1 MINSNILSDFGLGL
15 LYGFIQGIS
24 EFIPVSSSGHL
35 AILPI
40 IGEFKD
46 PGVAFDLMMHLGTAL
61 AVIIYFYKDIKN
73 IASLFFQRIF
83 GKTQNNYGL
92 NFFLATCASGIFAC
106 LVKDFA
112 QANGR
117 SSHFIA
123 VNLIVFGLILFL
135 ADIYAKKSELKFSQ
149 KEATFASLAIGL
161 MQVLAIFPGV
171 SRSGITLTGARFFGA
186 SREEASSFSFLLS
199 LPLIIGGAAL
209 KVIEMK
215 KGEFDFSFVMCLTGF
230 LVSTIVGYLTIH
242 YFMKLIK
249 RISFFYFFLYRLFLG
264 VLILIFI

>member
-1 MINSNILSDFGLGL
+1 MIDSTILSDFGLGL

-24 EFIPVSSSGHL
+24 EFLPVSSSGHL

-40 IGEFKD
+40 VGEFKD

-61 AVIIYFYKDIKN
+61 AVICYFFRDIKN
-73 IASLFFQRIF
+73 IASLFFQRLL
-83 GKTQNNYGL
+83 GKTENNYGV
-92 NFFLATCASGIFAC
+92 NFFLATCASGVLAC
-106 LVKDFA
+106 FIKDFA

-123 VNLIVFGLILFL
+123 VNLIVFGFALFL
-135 ADIYAKKSELKFSQ
+135 ADVYGRKLNLKFSQ
-149 KEATFASLAIGL
+149 KDAVYPSLVIGL
-161 MQVLAIFPGV
+161 LQVLAIFPGV

-209 KVIEMK
+209 KVMQMK
-215 KGEFDFSFVMCLTGF
+215 KGEFDFSVVMCLTGF
-230 LVSTIVGYLTIH
+230 VVSTLVGYLTIH

-249 RISFFYFFLYRLFLG
+249 KISFFYFFLYRLFLG
-264 VLILIFI
+264 VLILVFI